1 MLVAYKDGG
10 WYAAKVTGNAAA
22 GAKCPIKYDSD
33 DSKESVELKRCT
45 GSIKPIGLAEYA
57 TDFPPHAAGVKL

>member
-33 DSKESVELKRCT
+33 DGKETVELKRVRR
-45 GSIKPIGLAEYA
+45 L
-57 TDFPPHAAGVKL
+57 D